1 MNNFFSLS
9 ILLNRPLLLLLL
21 LLLLPIMIIIIIII
35 HIIIITI
42 IIIIIIFCLL
52 KRSIIIYINPSNIFA
67 RTRLVLTHRVTE
79 FFPAKTV
86 YLPGDIPQISNLI
99 SITISF
105 RFKFISSWESL
116 IIVTEQGKH
125 LLVHRAVP
133 ENTPN
138 KTSPAV
144 KKKLFVRSPT
154 MQNIWKIIHTIFS
167 IIIIIIII
175 IFFVYWKEALSYILI
190 HQIFLLAHDWS

>member
-9 ILLNRPLLLLLL
+9 ILFNLPLLLLLL
-21 LLLLPIMIIIIIII
+21 LLLLPMIIIIIII
-35 HIIIITI
+35 HIHFFVYWKEALSYILIHQ
-42 IIIIIIFCLL
+42 IFLL
-52 KRSIIIYINPSNIFA
+52 AHDWSWRILWQN
-67 RTRLVLTHRVTE
+67 
-79 FFPAKTV
+79 FPQLKLGDIRK

-105 RFKFISSWESL
+105 CFKFISSWESL

-138 KTSPAV
+138 KTSPVV
-144 KKKLFVRSPT
+144 KRKLYVRSPT
-154 MQNIWKIIHTIFS
+154 LQNIWKIMHTIFS
-167 IIIIIIII
+167 ILH
-175 IFFVYWKEALSYILI
+175 ENILI
-190 HQIFLLAHDWS
+190 HLSLDITCSSKSTVSESEALGKLLAS

>member
-1 MNNFFSLS
+1 M
-9 ILLNRPLLLLLL
+9 
-21 LLLLPIMIIIIIII
+21 
-35 HIIIITI
+35 
-42 IIIIIIFCLL
+42 
-52 KRSIIIYINPSNIFA
+52 
-67 RTRLVLTHRVTE
+67 TE
-79 FFPAKTV
+79 FSPAKTV

-99 SITISF
+99 SISISF

-175 IFFVYWKEALSYILI
+175 IFFCLLKRSIIIYINPSNIFARTRLVLTHLVTEFSPAKTGGYSKISPGWYSPNFKPYIHYDKFLFQIYFKLRESHNCYRTREAFACS
-190 HQIFLLAHDWS
+190 

>member
-21 LLLLPIMIIIIIII
+21 LLPMIIIIII

-52 KRSIIIYINPSNIFA
+52 KRSIIIYINPSNISA
-67 RTRLVLTHRVTE
+67 HTRLVLTHRVTE
-79 FFPAKTV
+79 FSPAKTI

-99 SITISF
+99 SISISF
-105 RFKFISSWESL
+105 CFKFISSWESL

-138 KTSPAV
+138 KTSPVV
-144 KKKLFVRSPT
+144 KRKLFVRSPT
-154 MQNIWKIIHTIFS
+154 LQNIWKIMHTIFS
-167 IIIIIIII
+167 ILH
-175 IFFVYWKEALSYILI
+175 ENILI
-190 HQIFLLAHDWS
+190 HLSLDITCSSKSTVSESEALGKLLAS